1 MKVLTLLYVNFIIW
15 FSFLAIKPFIEVSI
29 VQLLMKNS
37 QIRQFKYFKVLVQEF
52 HIKMDIGF
60 VNALVEM
67 FSEQEVTPE
76 KLVWKNV
83 SYFKYTI

>member
-1 MKVLTLLYVNFIIW
+1 
-15 FSFLAIKPFIEVSI
+15 
-29 VQLLMKNS
+29 MKNS